1 MPTHRIVPSSSPC
14 KVSELE
20 KSRTHKSEISRQRPQ
35 ATVQTSFLYF
45 EASKKKESDTTVLLG
60 QARLLYTVRK
70 AIQISAIYSNMKCW
84 GKHDTT
90 LNIPRGIAFSPLYFT
105 YVISRKVDFLFPL
118 GHCITTTK
126 RLLTAPLHTK
136 NFL

>member
-1 MPTHRIVPSSSPC
+1 MPTHRIVPSSSPS

-70 AIQISAIYSNMKCW
+70 AIQISAIHSNMNCR
-84 GKHDTT
+84 GKHDASTT
-90 LNIPRGIAFSPLYFT
+90 LNRYSAWYRVFPAAFH
-105 YVISRKVDFLFPL
+105 VIYRKVDFL
-118 GHCITTTK
+118 
-126 RLLTAPLHTK
+126 
-136 NFL
+136 